1 MACRTVHV
9 RMWISGVETRK
20 EGLPG
25 EMGEGLER
33 GEKEAGIW
41 VRRCVRKCVRRCVRR

>member
-1 MACRTVHV
+1 
-9 RMWISGVETRK
+9 MWIFGVETRK

-33 GEKEAGIW
+33 GEKGAGIW
-41 VRRCVRKCVRRCVRR
+41 VRRCVRRCVRR